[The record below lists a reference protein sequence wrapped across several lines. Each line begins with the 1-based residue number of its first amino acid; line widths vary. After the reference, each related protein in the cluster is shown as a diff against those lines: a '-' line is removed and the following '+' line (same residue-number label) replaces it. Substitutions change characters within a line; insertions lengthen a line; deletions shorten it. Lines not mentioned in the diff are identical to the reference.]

1 MPSRLL
7 HTGQVVVDLVMA
19 LDALP
24 KSGGDVLASS
34 ARFEAG
40 GGFNVMA
47 AARRNGMPVV
57 YLGRHG
63 TGQFG
68 DLARQAMLAEGIE
81 FSALPSEEQD
91 TGLSVALI
99 EPSAERSFISYV
111 GAEGGL
117 SKADLNRVQVQAHDC
132 VYVSGY
138 SLLHA
143 AKVQSLLG
151 WLLDLPASVNVAF
164 DPGPLVHSPDAAQV
178 QRLLPRLNVWS
189 SNCEEALR
197 FTRCETIGQALD
209 RLGELLPDDA
219 LIVVRDGPQGCWVR
233 QHQQTRQVH
242 GFPVQAI
249 DTNGAG
255 DAHAG
260 VLLANLAA
268 GLGWEQAALRANAAA
283 AIAVTRWGP
292 ATAPDAGEVD
302 ALLKQAEVSPAR
314 IF

>member
-1 MPSRLL
+1 MPARLL
-7 HTGQVVVDLVMA
+7 YTGQVVVDLVMA

-24 KSGGDVLASS
+24 RSGGDVLASS
-34 ARFEAG
+34 AKFETG

-47 AARRNGMPVV
+47 AACRNGLQTV

-63 TGQFG
+63 KGRFG
-68 DLARQAMLAEGIE
+68 DLARQSMAAEGIE
-81 FSALPSEEQD
+81 IATPASDDQD

-117 SKADLNRVQVQAHDC
+117 SAQDLSSVSVQADDY
-132 VYVSGY
+132 VFVSGY
-138 SLLHA
+138 SLLHED
-143 AKVQSLLG
+143 KVPSLLA
-151 WLLDLPASVNVAF
+151 WLADLPEGAGVVF
-164 DPGPLVHSPDAAQV
+164 DPGPLVNSPDGPQMRAV
-178 QRLLPRLNVWS
+178 LPLISLWT

-197 FTRCETIGQALD
+197 FTQCEEIADALD
-209 RLGELLPDDA
+209 RLSELLKHDA
-219 LIVVRDGPQGCWVR
+219 LIVVRDGPQGCWIRQGAKTKQVR
-233 QHQQTRQVH
+233 
-242 GFPVQAI
+242 GFPVTAI

-268 GLGWEQAALRANAAA
+268 GYSAEQAALRANAAA

-292 ATAPDAGEVD
+292 ATSPTAAEVD
-302 ALLKQAEVSPAR
+302 ALIAASADL
-314 IF
+314 

>member
-1 MPSRLL
+1 MPARLL

-19 LDALP
+19 LDNLP
-24 KSGGDVLASS
+24 RSGGDVLASS

-47 AARRNGMPVV
+47 AASRNGLPVV

-68 DLARQAMLAEGIE
+68 DLARQAMAVEGIQLAAPV
-81 FSALPSEEQD
+81 SAEQD

-117 SKADLNRVQVQAHDC
+117 SAEDVASVAVQAGDY

-143 AKVQSLLG
+143 GKVQCLLG
-151 WLLDLPASVNVAF
+151 WLGGLPNGATVVF
-164 DPGPLVHSPDAAQV
+164 DPGPLINSPEAPAV
-178 QRLLPRLNVWS
+178 ASLLPLVKLWT
-189 SNCEEALR
+189 SNREEALR
-197 FTRCETIGQALD
+197 FTQADDIEHALL
-209 RLGELLPDDA
+209 RLTELLPKEA
-219 LIVVRDGPQGCWVR
+219 LVVVRDGPQGCWISQR
-233 QHQQTRQVH
+233 GQARQVR

-260 VLLANLAA
+260 VLLAALAA
-268 GLGWEQAALRANAAA
+268 GHSPDQAALRANAAA
-283 AIAVTRWGP
+283 AVAVTRRGP
-292 ATAPDAGEVD
+292 ATSPTSVEVD
-302 ALLKQAEVSPAR
+302 AVVTGL
-314 IF
+314 

>member
-1 MPSRLL
+1 MPARLL
-7 HTGQVVVDLVMA
+7 YTGQVVVDLVMA

-24 KSGGDVLASS
+24 RSGGDVLASS
-34 ARFEAG
+34 AKFETG

-47 AARRNGMPVV
+47 AACRNGLQTL

-63 TGQFG
+63 KGRFG
-68 DLARQAMLAEGIE
+68 DLARQSMAVEGIE
-81 FSALPSEEQD
+81 IATPASDEQD

-117 SKADLNRVQVQAHDC
+117 SAQDLNSVAVQPEDYVF
-132 VYVSGY
+132 VSGY

-143 AKVQSLLG
+143 HKVPSLLA
-151 WLLDLPASVNVAF
+151 WLSDLPEGAGVVF
-164 DPGPLVHSPDAAQV
+164 DPGPLVNSPDGPQMTAV
-178 QRLLPRLNVWS
+178 LPLITLWT

-197 FTRCETIGQALD
+197 FTQCEVIADALD
-209 RLGELLPDDA
+209 RLSELLKNDA
-219 LIVVRDGPQGCWVR
+219 LIVVRDGPQGCWIRQGQRTQHVR
-233 QHQQTRQVH
+233 
-242 GFPVQAI
+242 GFPVTAI

-268 GLGWEQAALRANAAA
+268 GYAAEQAALRANAAA

-292 ATAPDAGEVD
+292 ATSPTAQEVD
-302 ALLKQAEVSPAR
+302 DLIATTTDL
-314 IF
+314 